1 MTAQSALTLPDSEAA
16 QIQIWRA
23 VTVAACV
30 GIALVAITGILVP
43 AGLGWDFANFYDTG
57 RRAAA
62 GQLMNIYDP
71 TTTIAGR
78 HLREAWRSGEHRSPP
93 GFTLR

>member
-23 VTVAACV
+23 VTVAACA

-62 GQLMNIYDP
+62 GQLMTIYDP
-71 TTTIAGR
+71 TATIAGQAPQG
-78 HLREAWRSGEHRSPP
+78 AWRSGEHRSPP